1 MNKQNV
7 LIQTVSLSEQ
17 VYIKLKK
24 AILEGEFPPGHRLL
38 VLEIANK
45 FEISQAPVR
54 EALERLKQE
63 GLIVGKTNKG
73 SVVSE
78 ITSKEI
84 KDVYEFRTLV
94 EGHAI
99 REAMK
104 VMHAGDFEYLEHT
117 VQGMREA
124 IKEKDA
130 FQLVELDMRFHGF
143 FYERC
148 NNHLFVEIWKNIRT
162 KIMRFISI
170 TNQHV
175 PNDDIV
181 AGHSKLLEVIKSGNV
196 EEAATM
202 GVEGFQFYKD
212 YTG

>member
-1 MNKQNV
+1 MPND
-7 LIQTVSLSEQ
+7 LIQTASLSEQ
-17 VYIKLKK
+17 VYISLKK
-24 AILEGEFPPGHRLL
+24 AILKGEVPPGHRLL
-38 VLEIANK
+38 VLEIAKK

-63 GLIVGKTNKG
+63 GLIIGKTNKG

-78 ITSKEI
+78 ITPQEI

-94 EGHAI
+94 EGYAI
-99 REAMK
+99 RETMK
-104 VMHAGDFEYLEHT
+104 VMQAGDLEYLEHI
-117 VQGMREA
+117 VHGMRKA
-124 IKEKDA
+124 IEEKDA

-148 NNHLFVEIWKNIRT
+148 NNHLFVDIWKNIRT

-170 TNQHV
+170 TNQQV
-175 PNDDIV
+175 PNDKILD
-181 AGHSKLLEVIKSGNV
+181 GHSNLLEEIKSGNV
-196 EEAATM
+196 EKAATM

-212 YTG
+212 YTH